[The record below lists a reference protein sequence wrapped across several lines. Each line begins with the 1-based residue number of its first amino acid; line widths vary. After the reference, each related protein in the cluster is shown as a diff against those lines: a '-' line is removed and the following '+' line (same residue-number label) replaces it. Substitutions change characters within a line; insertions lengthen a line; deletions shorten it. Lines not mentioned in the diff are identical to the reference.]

1 MFATGGGVSD
11 YLMFR
16 LLTDNNAAPA
26 APAARKN
33 SVAMAAASSYTPDRR
48 ASMYQP
54 TALKQYGEYE
64 AFCSPIVPHVPI
76 RQRLAYRRCTSVDAN
91 EDMLHGSMSS
101 FGAVPR
107 RRKMSL
113 LQSLRQQNK
122 ALADSGLDMARQ
134 RTDSESSPPTRG
146 SPPLSPSKGALS
158 SLKSKTKALFGGRKD
173 SRPQLESRRTMHS
186 MHATTPTT
194 EFSQSCDPINGRSRK
209 SPSTTND
216 SGRGSQGHLDER
228 LQIDERGELLLESMR
243 NGGHRIEH
251 AIVHA
256 NPKRSCVER
265 NGYHHEHHHHHHP
278 QLIRTSSCPSLYT
291 PALPSPPSLASYPP
305 PPPALYYA
313 SGHRKSGGS
322 CSSRSGNGCPL
333 VVPESDDEIVFADR
347 DGDVSDYEARLAAL
361 RLGANGGAHMYGAH
375 RLSNAVF
382 ETIRRVSNVNEV
394 DEDAVSNQSRVFIP
408 SDSRPEP
415 SDRASTA
422 HSVRHSRAELECMS
436 RGSMALTEDLADFD
450 DSLSLML
457 LDHYLPLSRSSLS
470 LQVASGCLTSS
481 TSSSSSLD
489 LAATSESWPTRTE
502 TCTTTNSDA
511 ASASTTAA
519 SAAQTDLSL
528 IQCPGSL
535 AEYLQQLQL
544 QHDQEGMNFIAKH
557 FFEYQSFVNLPHK
570 AVQLH
575 KTPPSQAGAD
585 PSMGW
590 APKNMNKA
598 GKNQPAPAARANR
611 LHHDPRMHS
620 TKHGRAGKHEHREW
634 GERHG
639 ELKDEK
645 VAPHKDAWTKFLS
658 NEDPGTRTIF
668 ECDFEDRVLQ
678 TDAETLP
685 ERLIRKASPTDDL
698 EFQMAYNANKDDA
711 TLLQSSSS
719 SSDTELLMI
728 LTYAP
733 LVQFVTAT
741 VKKARGLPFNNSPF
755 ARIMLFEGR
764 RLLEQKQTTINP
776 SACRSNIEASP
787 KPSTSSDSSS
797 SSSGS
802 DAAFSE
808 SFLFHVTPE
817 CLDKAHIVIEM
828 FDHLPTGQTISTGHC
843 VLGRLS
849 PGTGHAHW
857 LQMLRKPQLPVCMWH
872 RVSRN

>member
-16 LLTDNNAAPA
+16 LLTDNGGG
-26 APAARKN
+26 RKMSAQQPQQPQHFN
-33 SVAMAAASSYTPDRR
+33 TDRR
-48 ASMYQP
+48 ASMYQAS
-54 TALKQYGEYE
+54 ALRNYGEYE

-76 RQRLAYRRCTSVDAN
+76 RQRLAYRRGTSVDTN
-91 EDMLHGSMSS
+91 EDNIHGSMSS
-101 FGAVPR
+101 FGMPR

-113 LQSLRQQNK
+113 LQSLRHQNK
-122 ALADSGLDMARQ
+122 TLADSGLDMARQ

-146 SPPLSPSKGALS
+146 SPPLSPSKSALS

-173 SRPQLESRRTMHS
+173 SRPQLESRRTLHS
-186 MHATTPTT
+186 IHTTTPT

-228 LQIDERGELLLESMR
+228 LQLDERGELLMESMR
-243 NGGHRIEH
+243 GGHRVEH

-256 NPKRSCVER
+256 NPKRREGES
-265 NGYHHEHHHHHHP
+265 NGYDHHHDQHCNH
-278 QLIRTSSCPSLYT
+278 RSCPNISIAAVAAAAAA
-291 PALPSPPSLASYPP
+291 PAAVYHRPEVYCN
-305 PPPALYYA
+305 
-313 SGHRKSGGS
+313 GHRKSGGS
-322 CSSRSGNGCPL
+322 ISSRNGGCPL

-347 DGDVSDYEARLAAL
+347 EMQDVCDYEARLARRTAEAL
-361 RLGANGGAHMYGAH
+361 RLGGPGSSNNHVYAH

-382 ETIRRVSNVNEV
+382 DTIRRVSNVNEV
-394 DEDAVSNQSRVFIP
+394 DEDAISTQSRAFIP
-408 SDSRPEP
+408 SESRPP
-415 SDRASTA
+415 DHSDRASTA
-422 HSVRHSRAELECMS
+422 HSVRHSRAELECIS

-450 DSLSLML
+450 DSVSLLL
-457 LDHYLPLSRSSLS
+457 LDHYLPLSRSNLS
-470 LQVASGCLTSS
+470 LQVASGCLSS
-481 TSSSSSLD
+481 SSSSSLD
-489 LAATSESWPTRTE
+489 LAATNESWPTRTD
-502 TCTTTNSDA
+502 TCTTATNSDTVS
-511 ASASTTAA
+511 SATTAA
-519 SAAQTDLSL
+519 SAVQTDLSL
-528 IQCPGSL
+528 IQCPGTL
-535 AEYLQQLQL
+535 ADYLQQLQCDNE
-544 QHDQEGMNFIAKH
+544 QQGMNFIAKH

-575 KTPPSQAGAD
+575 KTPPCQAGSD

-611 LHHDPRMHS
+611 IHRDPRPNG

-634 GERHG
+634 GDRHG

-658 NEDPGTRTIF
+658 NEDPGQRTIF

-678 TDAETLP
+678 TEEETLP
-685 ERLIRKASPTDDL
+685 ERLTRKASPSDDL
-698 EFQMAYNANKDDA
+698 EFQMAYNANKVM
-711 TLLQSSSS
+711 TQSSSQS
-719 SSDTELLMI
+719 MPTGYTELLMI
-728 LTYAP
+728 MTYAP
-733 LVQFVTAT
+733 SVQFVTAT
-741 VKKARGLPFNNSPF
+741 VKKARGLPYNNSPF

-776 SACRSNIEASP
+776 SACRYNVESSP
-787 KPSTSSDSSS
+787 KPSTSSSSS
-797 SSSGS
+797 SSSSSS

-808 SFLFHVTPE
+808 SFLFHVSPE
-817 CLDKAHIVIEM
+817 SLDRAHVVIEM

-872 RVSRN
+872 RVGRH